1 MIESN
6 ILKNQTQ
13 TKQLEKNLYFKKTCK
28 TSDLNHTRCLNDV
41 NATTHWRVLN
51 KFQQCFCLKSQH
63 ENTKTSP

>member
-51 KFQQCFCLKSQH
+51 KFQQCF
-63 ENTKTSP
+63 